1 MSILFCRAFSV
12 KPSVFNEFEIVPYH
26 ESFCVI
32 TLLACA
38 NWTTHLRL
46 PPPPPTHPYISSDIF
61 KSAIFIFGYGFRPH
75 VSGESGM
82 RIRSLEWKFFMKRF
96 ESGIVCTLNPDI
108 ILSGDLSKIEPS
120 SLPWMLYSRW
130 QPRSQV
136 LSRQSKVQ
144 ISCALRRMLCCQYSQ
159 RSSGYESE
167 SGYVS
172 DTCGRANSIC
182 IPETC
187 GRKNFL
193 IRKEK
198 VLDSKLSRTVGQIPL
213 GLYI

>member
-1 MSILFCRAFSV
+1 MSSLFCRAFSV

-46 PPPPPTHPYISSDIF
+46 PPPPPPHPYISLDIF
-61 KSAIFIFGYGFRPH
+61 KSAIFISGYGFRPH

-82 RIRSLEWKFFMKRF
+82 RIRSLEWKFFMKRC

-108 ILSGDLSKIEPS
+108 ISSGGLSKIEPS

-144 ISCALRRMLCCQYSQ
+144 IARFTTHALLPIF
-159 RSSGYESE
+159 SE
-167 SGYVS
+167 EFWVREWIWIRVGYVWTGKF
-172 DTCGRANSIC
+172 DLHTGNVW
-182 IPETC
+182 T
-187 GRKNFL
+187 
-193 IRKEK
+193 
-198 VLDSKLSRTVGQIPL
+198 
-213 GLYI
+213 